1 MTEDNPPP
9 EYSEIFDNPQ
19 ENDPEE
25 EEVVFDHIVN
35 IIAEAKEKI
44 MGTDEE
50 RKERKRINEEIF
62 QKNIFCQLK
71 DASLW
76 FQFNISYDK
85 KRDFSKLEKLTEG
98 EKLKTLKFW
107 NYWLFSCLEGLEKYK
122 INYLKKIDQLQKES
136 QDAREE
142 RYISEVRFEVI
153 NDEINI
159 ERRSLMSKYYQIVFE
174 ICEDL
179 RKIHKLLI

>member
-1 MTEDNPPP
+1 MIEDNPPP

-19 ENDPEE
+19 ENDSED
-25 EEVVFDHIVN
+25 VFDQVVN

-50 RKERKRINEEIF
+50 IKERERINEEVF

-107 NYWLFSCLEGLEKYK
+107 NYWLL
-122 INYLKKIDQLQKES
+122 
-136 QDAREE
+136 
-142 RYISEVRFEVI
+142 VV
-153 NDEINI
+153 
-159 ERRSLMSKYYQIVFE
+159 
-174 ICEDL
+174 
-179 RKIHKLLI
+179 